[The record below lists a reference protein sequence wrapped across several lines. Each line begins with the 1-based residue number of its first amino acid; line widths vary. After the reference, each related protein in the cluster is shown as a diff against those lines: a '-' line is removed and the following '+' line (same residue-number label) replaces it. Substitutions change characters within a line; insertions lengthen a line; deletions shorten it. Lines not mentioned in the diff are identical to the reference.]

1 MRSFTALT
9 IILAL
14 TACTR
19 SNEREGA
26 SGTIN
31 EGNRAGTGDVN
42 EVPPPGEPANTPP
55 KEAANACS
63 VQDGAALKIASIKGL
78 GTEPFWNVRTEGRC
92 VTYSTPE
99 DQAGSRIWTKAA
111 AGAGETSWTGALR
124 GKPFVLSVKPKTDCS
139 DGMSDKT
146 YPMEAELRVDGEVRH
161 GCAEPL

>member
-14 TACTR
+14 TACT
-19 SNEREGA
+19 SSKEGE
-26 SGTIN
+26 GTLVTVN
-31 EGNRAGTGDVN
+31 EGNWADTG
-42 EVPPPGEPANTPP
+42 EVKEVRPAGEPASAPSN
-55 KEAANACS
+55 EAANACS
-63 VQDGAALKIASIKGL
+63 VQDDAPLKVASIKGL
-78 GTEPFWNVRTEGRC
+78 GTEPFWNVRTDGRC

-99 DQAGSRIWTKAA
+99 DQAGTRVWTKAA

-124 GKPFVLSVKPKTDCS
+124 GKPFVLSVKPKADCS

-146 YPMEAELRVDGEVRH
+146 YPMEAELRVDGDVRH

>member
-14 TACTR
+14 TACT
-19 SNEREGA
+19 SSKESEGTLVA
-26 SGTIN
+26 AN
-31 EGNRAGTGDVN
+31 EGNRAGGGEVK
-42 EVPPPGEPANTPP
+42 EVPPAVEPASAPSN
-55 KEAANACS
+55 EAAMACS

-78 GTEPFWNVRTEGRC
+78 GTEPFWNVRTDGRC

-99 DQAGSRIWTKAA
+99 DQTGTRIWTKATASA
-111 AGAGETSWTGALR
+111 AETSWTGALR
-124 GKPFVLSVKPKTDCS
+124 GKTFVLSVKPKADCS
-139 DGMSDKT
+139 EGMSDKI